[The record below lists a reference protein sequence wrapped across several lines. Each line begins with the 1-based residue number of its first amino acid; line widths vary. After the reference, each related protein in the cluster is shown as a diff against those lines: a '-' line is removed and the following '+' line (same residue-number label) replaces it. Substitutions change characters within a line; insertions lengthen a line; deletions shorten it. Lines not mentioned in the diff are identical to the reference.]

1 MAKLELCV
9 AGAGDQQTHK
19 VCQCAIK
26 AFSHHVVWL
35 PIAILPLLP
44 QLLFPDLGTYSILK
58 YDIATN
64 ATDVILNQSNQA
76 ISGGVLNLV
85 DYQFVPHDENNV

>member
-1 MAKLELCV
+1 MA
-9 AGAGDQQTHK
+9 AQHQ
-19 VCQCAIK
+19 
-26 AFSHHVVWL
+26 FSHSVVD
-35 PIAILPLLP
+35 I
-44 QLLFPDLGTYSILK
+44 K